1 MLIIDKPL
9 IHIYMF
15 ECHLYLDCIWH
26 RNLMAISTL
35 NICISKHVDQEAI
48 LTHYPTVLYLP
59 WGTMVHHSE
68 TSIGYAFAINQASE
82 LVLKVNAPHQ
92 KKDKPFIL

>member
-1 MLIIDKPL
+1 
-9 IHIYMF
+9 
-15 ECHLYLDCIWH
+15 
-26 RNLMAISTL
+26 MAISTL